1 MIELLQDKWVLVGIF
16 IAIFLV
22 YTTFLSIKD
31 HVIINRLGG
40 RAPRIRGYL
49 PLGQVLRWRKNKN
62 KRHHN

>member
-49 PLGQVLRWRKNKN
+49 PLGQVLRW
-62 KRHHN
+62 